1 MYIGGISSNRT
12 TTPILKPLTHDV
24 RGERFS
30 MFSFTITTSL
40 KKWLVVRVPSGSV
53 AIYESGDSRRRR
65 VPVALSDMAD
75 AVDYLTDRLM
85 ECPDRELYIW
95 RRQKCVA
102 YISFDTVSCAV
113 CSGRHLKPTGSL
125 RGSLDYCIDY
135 LEELH
140 YAMD

>member
-1 MYIGGISSNRT
+1 
-12 TTPILKPLTHDV
+12 
-24 RGERFS
+24 
-30 MFSFTITTSL
+30 MFSFTIATDH

-53 AIYESGDSRRRR
+53 AIYESDASRHRH

-95 RRQKCVA
+95 RRHKCVA
-102 YISFDTVSCAV
+102 YVSFDTVSCAV

-125 RGSLDYCIDY
+125 TGSLDYCIDY
-135 LEELH
+135 LEGLH
-140 YAMD
+140 NAMD

>member
-1 MYIGGISSNRT
+1 M
-12 TTPILKPLTHDV
+12 L
-24 RGERFS
+24 
-30 MFSFTITTSL
+30 SFTIATDH

-53 AIYESGDSRRRR
+53 AIYESDASRHRH

-85 ECPDRELYIW
+85 ECPDRELCIW
-95 RRQKCVA
+95 RRNKRVA
-102 YISFDTVSCAV
+102 YISFDTVSCAL

-125 RGSLDYCIDY
+125 RESLDYCIDY

>member
-1 MYIGGISSNRT
+1 M
-12 TTPILKPLTHDV
+12 L
-24 RGERFS
+24 
-30 MFSFTITTSL
+30 SFTITTSR

-53 AIYESGDSRRRR
+53 AIYESNDSRRRC

-95 RRQKCVA
+95 RRHKCVA
-102 YISFDTVSCAV
+102 YVSFDNVSCAV

-135 LEELH
+135 LEGLH
-140 YAMD
+140 HAMD